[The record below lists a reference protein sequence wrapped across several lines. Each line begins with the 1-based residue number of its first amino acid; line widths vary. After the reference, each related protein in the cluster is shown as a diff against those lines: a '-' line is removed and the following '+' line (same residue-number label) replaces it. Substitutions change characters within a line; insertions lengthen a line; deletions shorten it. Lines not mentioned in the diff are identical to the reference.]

1 MATKP
6 LVLFGAVV
14 GGLFTVCNISFAQS
28 WSETGAPLADWT
40 GVASSADGTKL
51 VAVCYAGALDLVGI
65 YTSTN
70 SGGTWQPT
78 SAPNDPDTNQWSAVA
93 SSADGVKLVAVSQG
107 SSGAIYTSTN
117 SGHTW
122 QPTTAP
128 VDDYSCVASSP
139 DGTKLAAASGYGY
152 SVYISTNSGGTW
164 MDASVGFLAAHPW
177 HAVSISADGTKVVA
191 ASGDNSDQ
199 YGGGLLAYSTN
210 SGVSWHAGNAPFD
223 QLWWALA
230 CSTNGDFVV
239 ATSQANTNDDP
250 GPIYTSSDAGA
261 NWTITL
267 APMESW
273 LCVCCSA
280 DGTKLSA
287 GFYDYYTGSEAGVYS
302 STDSGTSWTQDKII
316 PTAFSITCSADGS
329 KRVATTGNLWVS
341 SSQSA
346 SPSGLELVV
355 GVSGKNLVFTWP
367 TNQAGFKLQQKATLG
382 SITWATLTN
391 APAIINGQYRLLL
404 LPTNSPTFYR
414 LGGTNL

>member
-1 MATKP
+1 MAGN
-6 LVLFGAVV
+6 V
-14 GGLFTVCNISFAQS
+14 SFAQS
-28 WSETGAPLADWT
+28 WSETGAPEADWT

-70 SGGTWQPT
+70 SGGIWQPT

-128 VDDYSCVASSP
+128 VDDYRCVASSP
-139 DGTKLAAASGYGY
+139 DGTKLAAASYYGY

-164 MDASVGFLAAHPW
+164 LDAPLGILAVYPW

-191 ASGDNSDQ
+191 ASGAGGAPD
-199 YGGGLLAYSTN
+199 GGGLLAYSTN
-210 SGVSWHAGNAPFD
+210 SGASWHAGNAPLD
-223 QLWWALA
+223 QVWWALA
-230 CSTNGDFVV
+230 CSSNGEFVV
-239 ATSQANTNDDP
+239 AASLGDTNDGP

-261 NWTITL
+261 TWTLTL
-267 APMESW
+267 APMEPW

-280 DGTKLSA
+280 NGTKLSA
-287 GFYDYYTGSEAGVYS
+287 GFFDYYTPGNAGVYS
-302 STDSGTSWTQDKII
+302 STNSGGSWTQDKII
-316 PTAFSITCSADGS
+316 PAAFSIACSADGS

-341 SSQSA
+341 PSQST
-346 SPSGLELVV
+346 SPTGPELAVAA
-355 GVSGKNLVFTWP
+355 SGKNLVFTWP
-367 TNQAGFKLQQKATLG
+367 TNQAGFQLQQKATLG
-382 SITWATLTN
+382 SSTWTTLTN
-391 APAIINGQYRLLL
+391 APAITNGQYRLVL

-414 LGGTNL
+414 LEQ